1 MAKKNLVFVHGFRG
15 NHLGLEELASL
26 FSHDIYN
33 IYVPDL
39 PPAGKNSLAR
49 YDKDSYADFLANYI
63 TSNQIEKPILIG
75 HSLGSIIAAV
85 TAEKFPNLVSSKII
99 FMSPISE
106 KPAKFFAMLTPLTAV
121 LPNKLIGYIT
131 TKYLFVPHDKKLFKK
146 TLKTTYLCGADY
158 TTKSDVFKAAKF
170 SVSHSISDF
179 DFKKQALFLSGETDR
194 LIPRRKTEAAIKK
207 YQAKSEYVQNT
218 GHLINYENPKAAA
231 EIIQKYL
238 EN

>member
-1 MAKKNLVFVHGFRG
+1 MTKKNLVFVHGLRG
-15 NHLGLEELASL
+15 NHLGLEKLASL
-26 FSHDIYN
+26 FPHDIYN

-39 PPAGKNSLAR
+39 PPAGGNSLCC
-49 YDKDSYADFLANYI
+49 YDKDGYADFLANYI
-63 TSNQIEKPILIG
+63 ASNQIEKPVLIG
-75 HSLGSIIAAV
+75 HSLGSIIVAA
-85 TAEKFPNLVSSKII
+85 TAKKYPDLISSKIV

-106 KPAKFFAMLTPLTAV
+106 KPAKFFAILTPLTAI

-131 TKYLFVPHDKKLFKK
+131 TKYLFVPHDKKLFRA

-179 DFKKQALFLSGETDR
+179 DFKKQALFLSGKTDR
-194 LIPRRKTEAAIKK
+194 LIPRKKTEAAVKK
-207 YQAKSEYVQNT
+207 YHAESKYVPNT
-218 GHLINYENPKAAA
+218 GHLINYENPEAAA
-231 EIIQKYL
+231 RIIQDYL